1 MIMMIN
7 NLLIVSGESPT
18 TETKMYLL
26 TIASGSIKE
35 INRVMKEL
43 ELDLWKGVKVKSKAY
58 ADSII
63 AQALLLEPFLEI
75 NMTCID

>member
-1 MIMMIN
+1 
-7 NLLIVSGESPT
+7 
-18 TETKMYLL
+18 MYLL

-43 ELDLWKGVKVKSKAY
+43 ELDLWKGVKVKSKEY

-63 AQALLLEPFLEI
+63 ARALLLEPFLEI
-75 NMTCID
+75 NMTFLD